1 MTNISLGSKVY
12 PTQDAGVAWNPLDGV
27 AFSMLA
33 KKVKHISPKFSWFCH
48 GENHHPLCSPSSL
61 LLPRGF
67 GEGMGSQLKESLHQA
82 LGKPCG
88 FWRVSLYDFHVVE
101 ESPDITI
108 DGETDKKKHW
118 KKQWISWRF
127 IFWVF
132 FKKIRMDDLLTYLL
146 LQGLCNGQTMDI
158 MLCMYT

>member
-108 DGETDKKKHW
+108 DGETDKKNTGKSSGYREGSFFGFSS
-118 KKQWISWRF
+118 KKLEWMIYLHTYCYRVCATDKLWI
-127 IFWVF
+127 
-132 FKKIRMDDLLTYLL
+132 
-146 LQGLCNGQTMDI
+146 
-158 MLCMYT
+158 